1 MKDLVTNW
9 QGICSGRNSFST
21 IHEDLVTEHFKK
33 IKKTRKEQLGL
44 SSQVIVLTFI
54 YAVCKWI
61 KSTPIHSKVRTMLW
75 KKLNVFTSQVHKE
88 MAPGNK
94 RWRFEHARSLKA
106 NLNIMSTFLETVQLE
121 ISQLVEKL
129 IMKLFMVFCMYRRP
143 GLLSTACKWRV
154 KNHSL
159 TQFAKQD

>member
-1 MKDLVTNW
+1 MFWEELVQYHPRRLGDWTFQKN
-9 QGICSGRNSFST
+9 
-21 IHEDLVTEHFKK
+21 
-33 IKKTRKEQLGL
+33 KKTPEGTAR
-44 SSQVIVLTFI
+44 SFPSVLTFI